1 MTPFSLR
8 VLRARHPFL
17 SYIPLNPP
25 SPRQTHRLSPKS
37 PPLRLFATP
46 SKAEQRQTTH
56 LRFLRW
62 TTPPCHSIART
73 RHWDTHHKHYAEGQK
88 TQVRPIL
95 GHLHLVPARVNC
107 RAARRVPKDMYL
119 AAPDTHFL
127 VQSFTAQTQ
136 GVITGMDST
145 FRHPHLPFHPYQTCS
160 PGSHEVRVRR
170 W

>member
-25 SPRQTHRLSPKS
+25 SPRQTHRLSPRS
-37 PPLRLFATP
+37 PPLPPFATP
-46 SKAEQRQTTH
+46 SKAVQRQTTH

-62 TTPPCHSIART
+62 TTLPCHSIVRT
-73 RHWDTHHKHYAEGQK
+73 RHWDTHHRHYAEGRR

-95 GHLHLVPARVNC
+95 GHPRPVRARVNC
-107 RAARRVPKDMYL
+107 RTAQRVPRDMFL
-119 AAPDTHFL
+119 DALDTHFL
-127 VQSFTAQTQ
+127 VLSFTARTP
-136 GVITGMDST
+136 GVITGMAST

-160 PGSHEVRVRR
+160 PDSHEVRVR
-170 W
+170 